1 MDFDSY
7 YLLALRYLNVR
18 FRSEKEIRDY
28 LKKKILRQIPYSS
41 RTGQAQDDK
50 RKSDAEQMIDLIIYK
65 LKQQKFLNDE
75 EFAKMWVRSSTS
87 YKPKGKY
94 RISLELH
101 QKGISQEII
110 DKVLVDPEVRLKSD
124 VDLAVETLE
133 KKKKRYEGMQRQE
146 LFTKAG
152 QMLARKGFD
161 LDTIKAAI
169 DVVFGK

>member
-7 YLLALRYLNVR
+7 YLLALRYLNIR
-18 FRSEKEIRDY
+18 FRSEKEMRDY
-28 LKKKILRQIPYSS
+28 LKKKILRQ
-41 RTGQAQDDK
+41 AQDDK
-50 RKSDAEQMIDLIIYK
+50 RTTDAEQTIDFVIHK

-94 RISLELH
+94 RITLELR
-101 QKGISQEII
+101 QKGVSQEII
-110 DKVLVDPEVRLKSD
+110 DKILVDPEVRLKSEL
-124 VDLAVETLE
+124 DLAVETLE
-133 KKKKRYEGMQRQE
+133 KKKKKYSGMSRQE

-169 DVVFGK
+169 DDVFGK

>member
-7 YLLALRYLNVR
+7 YLLALRYLNIR

-28 LKKKILRQIPYSS
+28 LKRKLS
-41 RTGQAQDDK
+41 RHSGKQSASRIDSGQARMTD
-50 RKSDAEQMIDLIIYK
+50 EEGLINLIIHK

-110 DKVLVDPEVRLKSD
+110 DKVLTDSEVRLKSD
-124 VDLAVETLE
+124 IDLAIETLE
-133 KKKKRYEGMQRQE
+133 KKKKRYIGMARQE
-146 LFTKAG
+146 LFAKAG